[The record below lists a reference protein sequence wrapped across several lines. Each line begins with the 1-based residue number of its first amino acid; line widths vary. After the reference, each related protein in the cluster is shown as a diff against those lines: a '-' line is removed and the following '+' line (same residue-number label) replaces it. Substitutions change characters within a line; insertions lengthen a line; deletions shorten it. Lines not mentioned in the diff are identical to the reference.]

1 MKREI
6 ASLKKK
12 MNSAE
17 SRARDL
23 EVDNAQLRAH
33 LATFV
38 NGSGGGGEETKATV
52 GMAMYDGLNA
62 ATVAFGPSGIDED
75 AANAEG
81 DVIAADE
88 GGGADDEKDIT
99 TEV

>member
-1 MKREI
+1 
-6 ASLKKK
+6 
-12 MNSAE
+12 MNGAE

-33 LATFV
+33 LATFM
-38 NGSGGGGEETKATV
+38 NGSGGEETKAAV

-62 ATVAFGPSGIDED
+62 ATVALAGPSGINED
-75 AANAEG
+75 AANADVG
-81 DVIAADE
+81 VIAADE
-88 GGGADDEKDIT
+88 GGGADDDQNIT